1 MRWGQIEEGEEGM
14 GKSERARNSVLLKSL
29 EKEVRELQ
37 VSTLLESGVGLET
50 TGCMR
55 MYAVSIVA
63 LLLYCRA
70 ASLVSRCCFNVST
83 FRTLRRLAM
92 RKPQTNA

>member
-50 TGCMR
+50 TGCMQYLLWR
-55 MYAVSIVA
+55 CCFIIA
-63 LLLYCRA
+63 LLL
-70 ASLVSRCCFNVST
+70 
-83 FRTLRRLAM
+83 
-92 RKPQTNA
+92 